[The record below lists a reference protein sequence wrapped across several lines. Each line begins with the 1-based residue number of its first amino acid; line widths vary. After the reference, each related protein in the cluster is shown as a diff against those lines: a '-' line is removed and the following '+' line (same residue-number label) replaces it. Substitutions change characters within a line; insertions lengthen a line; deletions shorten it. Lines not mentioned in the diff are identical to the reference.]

1 MDGHVLTLKNA
12 PVSWRNNTEVASSD
26 PYRSPEKQ
34 PELKMLSDIQEALV
48 EHENVPE
55 SYQEIFEE
63 GNLLKDT
70 SSYKPS
76 KRKMQTIFIWVLKR
90 GVTQKTAEF
99 RNIKLLK
106 GPCISKM
113 IHKV

>member
-76 KRKMQTIFIWVLKR
+76 KRGKC
-90 GVTQKTAEF
+90 
-99 RNIKLLK
+99 KLFLF
-106 GPCISKM
+106 GF
-113 IHKV
+113 